1 MSVATVPLN
10 PSPNVMSSL
19 AGSRLH
25 GATAATHGLP
35 REYEVL
41 PRLAGAMTNCA
52 PSEVATEVADLLRP
66 FASFE
71 CLDIVAVEEDRAEV
85 LWHSVAGTQL
95 LPGDVPIEQTKMW
108 WVYQH
113 QQPLCI
119 ADWSGDDRFAA
130 RREALR
136 RLGCEYQSLCC
147 IPLRT
152 SRQRLGVLRL
162 ASLRPNNFSEDQVRF
177 LHSVADQLA
186 VAMSERLSRRLL
198 RRAESELE
206 VSQARFE
213 LIMSVV
219 NRAVSTEDLGEILV
233 EVTANTRRILDCD
246 LAVMALFDRGKGG
259 LKIDA
264 IEAANPSFIA
274 DEEIRSKLAAR
285 LDRIVL
291 NAKNGEPWTGH
302 VECLD
307 EIVSP
312 AGAKHGGPT
321 EACVIPILARGQV
334 LGSMALS
341 QSQGKRFTRDEVA
354 FVSHVGAQVALAIE
368 LAIVNSELQERR
380 EAFGSESVYLKTEI
394 SPDMNFEGVVGKS
407 ACLGRVLR
415 EVEIVAPTDSGV
427 LILGETGTGK
437 ELIARAVHDR
447 SSRRHQNFIKVNCAA
462 IPSGLLESE
471 LFGHEKGAFTGAI
484 MRKAGR
490 FEVADKGTI
499 FLDEVGDIPLDLQPK
514 LLRVLQE
521 QEFERLGS
529 NRTQQVDVR
538 VIAATHRDLKQMV
551 DNGQFRSDLYYR
563 LNVFPVTIPPLRDR
577 AEDVP
582 ILVRYYVEKYARRM
596 SRRIDEI
603 PTSTM
608 EALCN
613 YCWPGN
619 VRELQNFI
627 ERAVVLSEGQV
638 LQPPL
643 SDLEQSQKSKLGTL
657 EEVEREHVLHALR
670 EAQWVIGGP
679 SGAAARLGMKRTTL
693 AYRIR
698 KLKIP
703 RKPQ

>member
-19 AGSRLH
+19 AGAQLH
-25 GATAATHGLP
+25 GATAARHGLP

-41 PRLAGAMTNCA
+41 PRLAGAMASCA
-52 PSEVATEVADLLRP
+52 PNEVATEVADLLRP

-152 SRQRLGVLRL
+152 SRQRLGVLRV

-219 NRAVSTEDLGEILV
+219 NRAISEEDLGEVLV

-264 IEAANPSFIA
+264 IEAVNPHFIA

-291 NAKNGEPWTGH
+291 NAENGEPWTGH
-302 VECLD
+302 VEYLD

-334 LGSMALS
+334 LGSLALT
-341 QSQGKRFTRDEVA
+341 QSQGKRFARDEVA
-354 FVSHVGAQVALAIE
+354 FVSHVGAQLALAIE

-380 EAFGSESVYLKTEI
+380 QAFSQESVYLKTEI
-394 SPDMNFEGVVGKS
+394 SPEMNFEGVVGKS

-447 SSRRHQNFIKVNCAA
+447 SSRRHQNFVKVNCAA

-529 NRTQQVDVR
+529 TRTQQVDMR

-582 ILVRYYVEKYARRM
+582 ILVRHYAEKYARRM
-596 SRRIDEI
+596 GRRIEEI
-603 PTSTM
+603 STSTM

-627 ERAVVLSEGQV
+627 ERAVILSQGQV
-638 LQPPL
+638 LQAPL

-670 EAQWVIGGP
+670 EAHWVIGGP

>member
-1 MSVATVPLN
+1 MSLATVAFT
-10 PSPNVMSSL
+10 PSPNLMSGL
-19 AGSRLH
+19 AYLLVD
-25 GATAATHGLP
+25 GATAARDAVP
-35 REYEVL
+35 REYEA
-41 PRLAGAMTNCA
+41 LARIAAAVTNCA
-52 PSEVATEVADLLRP
+52 PKEVATKVAELLRP

-71 CLDIVAVEEDRAEV
+71 CLEIVALEEDRAEV
-85 LWHSVAGTQL
+85 LWHSAAGTQL
-95 LPGDVPIEQTKMW
+95 PPGDVPIEQTKMW
-108 WVYQH
+108 WVYQQ

-119 ADWSGDDRFAA
+119 GDWSGDDRFAA

-147 IPLRT
+147 IPIRT
-152 SRQRLGVLRL
+152 SRQRLGVLRV
-162 ASLRPNNFSEDQVRF
+162 ASLRPNNFSDNQVRF
-177 LHSVADQLA
+177 LYSVADQLA
-186 VAMSERLSRRLL
+186 VAMSERLSRKLL

-206 VSQARFE
+206 VRDARFE
-213 LIMSVV
+213 LIISVV
-219 NRAVSTEDLGEILV
+219 NRVISAEDLGEVLI
-233 EVTANTRRILDCD
+233 EVTAKTRRILDCD
-246 LAVMALFDRGKGG
+246 LAVMALFDKGKGG

-264 IEAANPSFIA
+264 IEAVNPGFIA
-274 DEEIRSKLAAR
+274 DEEIRSKLTAS

-291 NAKNGEPWTGH
+291 SAKNGKPWTGY
-302 VECLD
+302 VEGLD
-307 EIVSP
+307 EIIST
-312 AGAKHGGPT
+312 AEAKHAEQT

-334 LGSMALS
+334 LGSMALVR
-341 QSQGKRFTRDEVA
+341 SQGKRFNADEVA
-354 FVSHVGAQVALAIE
+354 FVSHVGAQLAMAIE
-368 LAIVNSELQERR
+368 LAIVNGELKELRQDFGQEN
-380 EAFGSESVYLKTEI
+380 VYLKGEI
-394 SPDMNFEGVVGKS
+394 SPEMNFEGVVGKS
-407 ACLGRVLR
+407 AGLGRVLK
-415 EVEIVAPTDSGV
+415 ELEIVAPTDSGV

-447 SSRRHQNFIKVNCAA
+447 SSRRHQNFVKVNCAA

-521 QEFERLGS
+521 HEFERLGS
-529 NRTQQVDVR
+529 TRTQQVDVR

-563 LNVFPVTIPPLRDR
+563 LNIFPLTIPPLRDR
-577 AEDVP
+577 AEDIP
-582 ILVRYYVEKYARRM
+582 ILVRYYLEKYARRM
-596 SRRIDEI
+596 SRRVEDIS
-603 PTSTM
+603 TSAM

-627 ERAVVLSEGQV
+627 ERAVILSQGQV
-638 LQPPL
+638 LQAPL

-670 EAQWVIGGP
+670 EAHWVIGGP
-679 SGAAARLGMKRTTL
+679 NGAAARLGMKRTTL

-703 RKPQ
+703 RKP

>member
-1 MSVATVPLN
+1 MSLATVAFT
-10 PSPNVMSSL
+10 PSPDLMSGL
-19 AGSRLH
+19 AHLLVD
-25 GATAATHGLP
+25 GATAARAAVP
-35 REYEVL
+35 REYEAL
-41 PRLAGAMTNCA
+41 PRIAAAVTNCA
-52 PSEVATEVADLLRP
+52 PKEVATKVAALLRP

-71 CLDIVAVEEDRAEV
+71 CLDILAVQEDSAEV
-85 LWHSVAGTQL
+85 LWHSVAATQL
-95 LPGDVPIEQTKMW
+95 LQGDVPIEQTKMW

-152 SRQRLGVLRL
+152 SRQRLGVLRV

-177 LHSVADQLA
+177 LYSVADQLA
-186 VAMSERLSRRLL
+186 VALSERLSRKQLH
-198 RRAESELE
+198 RAESELE
-206 VSQARFE
+206 LSHARFE

-219 NRAVSTEDLGEILV
+219 NRIISAEDLGEVLI
-233 EVTANTRRILDCD
+233 EVTAKTRRILDCD
-246 LAVMALFDRGKGG
+246 LAMMALFDKGTGG
-259 LKIDA
+259 LKIDT
-264 IEAANPSFIA
+264 IEAVNSGFIA
-274 DEEIRSKLAAR
+274 DEEIRSKLTAR
-285 LDRIVL
+285 LDSIVL
-291 NAKNGEPWTGH
+291 SAENGKPWTGR
-302 VECLD
+302 VEGLD
-307 EIVSP
+307 AIVSP
-312 AGAKHGGPT
+312 AGAKHTEPT

-334 LGSMALS
+334 LGSMALA
-341 QSQGKRFTRDEVA
+341 QSHGKRFTADQVA
-354 FVSHVGAQVALAIE
+354 FISHVGAQLALAIE
-368 LAIVNSELQERR
+368 LAMVNGELRERR
-380 EAFGSESVYLKTEI
+380 QDFGQENVYLKGEI
-394 SPDMNFEGVVGKS
+394 SSEMNFEGIVGKS
-407 ACLGRVLR
+407 ASLGRVLK

-447 SSRRHQNFIKVNCAA
+447 SSRRHQNFVKVNCAA
-462 IPSGLLESE
+462 IPSGLLERE

-521 QEFERLGS
+521 HEFERLGS
-529 NRTQQVDVR
+529 TRTQQVDVR

-563 LNVFPVTIPPLRDR
+563 LNVFPLTIPPLRDR
-577 AEDVP
+577 AEDIP

-596 SRRIDEI
+596 SRRIEEI
-603 PTSTM
+603 STSAM

-627 ERAVVLSEGQV
+627 ERAVILSQGQV
-638 LQPPL
+638 LQAPL
-643 SDLEQSQKSKLGTL
+643 SDLEQSQKLKLGTL

-670 EAQWVIGGP
+670 EAHWVIGGP

-703 RKPQ
+703 RKP

>member
-1 MSVATVPLN
+1 MSVATVPLET
-10 PSPNVMSSL
+10 SPHMMSSL
-19 AGSRLH
+19 VGSRLH
-25 GATAATHGLP
+25 GATTATSGFP

-41 PRLAGAMTNCA
+41 PRLAGAMTSCA
-52 PSEVATEVADLLRP
+52 PNQVATEVADLLRP

-85 LWHSVAGTQL
+85 LWHSVSGTHL

-130 RREALR
+130 RREALK

-152 SRQRLGVLRL
+152 SRQRLGVLRV
-162 ASLRPNNFSEDQVRF
+162 ASLRPNNFSEEQVRF

-186 VAMSERLSRRLL
+186 LAMSESLSRKLL
-198 RRAESELE
+198 RRAESDLE

-219 NRAVSTEDLGEILV
+219 NRAISAEDLGEVLV

-264 IEAANPSFIA
+264 IEAVNPHFIA

-291 NAKNGEPWTGH
+291 NAENGEPWTGH

-312 AGAKHGGPT
+312 ADAKHGGPT

-334 LGSMALS
+334 LGSMALT
-341 QSQGKRFTRDEVA
+341 QSQGKRFTADEVA
-354 FVSHVGAQVALAIE
+354 FVSHVGAQLALAIE
-368 LAIVNSELQERR
+368 LAIVNGELQERR
-380 EAFGSESVYLKTEI
+380 QVFGQDAYLNTEI
-394 SPDMNFEGVVGKS
+394 SPEMNFEGVVGKS

-447 SSRRHQNFIKVNCAA
+447 SSRRHQNFVKVNCAA

-529 NRTQQVDVR
+529 THTQQVDVR

-582 ILVRYYVEKYARRM
+582 ILVRYFAEKYARRM
-596 SRRIDEI
+596 SRRIEEI
-603 PTSTM
+603 STSTM
-608 EALCN
+608 ETLCN

-627 ERAVVLSEGQV
+627 ERAVVLSQGQV
-638 LQPPL
+638 LQAPL

-670 EAQWVIGGP
+670 EAHWVIGGP

>member
-264 IEAANPSFIA
+264 IEAVNPSFIA

-394 SPDMNFEGVVGKS
+394 SPEMNFEGVVGKS

>member
-19 AGSRLH
+19 AGSRLP

-41 PRLAGAMTNCA
+41 PRLAGAMTSCA
-52 PSEVATEVADLLRP
+52 PNEVATEVADLLRP

-152 SRQRLGVLRL
+152 SRQRLGVLRV
-162 ASLRPNNFSEDQVRF
+162 ASLRPNNFSEEQVRF

-186 VAMSERLSRRLL
+186 LAMSESLSRKLL
-198 RRAESELE
+198 RRAESDLE

-219 NRAVSTEDLGEILV
+219 NRAISAEDLGEVLV
-233 EVTANTRRILDCD
+233 EVTANTQRILDCD
-246 LAVMALFDRGKGG
+246 LAVMALFDRGKGD

-264 IEAANPSFIA
+264 IEARNQRFIA

-291 NAKNGEPWTGH
+291 NAENGKPWIGH

-312 AGAKHGGPT
+312 TGATHGEPT

-334 LGSMALS
+334 LGSMALT
-341 QSQGKRFTRDEVA
+341 QSQGKRFTADDVA
-354 FVSHVGAQVALAIE
+354 FVSHVGAQLALAIE
-368 LAIVNSELQERR
+368 LAIVDGELQERR
-380 EAFGSESVYLKTEI
+380 QAFDQENVYRKSEI
-394 SPDMNFEGVVGKS
+394 SPEMQFEGVVGKS

-415 EVEIVAPTDSGV
+415 EVEIVGPTDSGV

-447 SSRRHQNFIKVNCAA
+447 SSRHHQNFVKVNCAA

-499 FLDEVGDIPLDLQPK
+499 FLD
-514 LLRVLQE
+514 
-521 QEFERLGS
+521 
-529 NRTQQVDVR
+529 
-538 VIAATHRDLKQMV
+538 
-551 DNGQFRSDLYYR
+551 
-563 LNVFPVTIPPLRDR
+563 
-577 AEDVP
+577 
-582 ILVRYYVEKYARRM
+582 
-596 SRRIDEI
+596 
-603 PTSTM
+603 
-608 EALCN
+608 
-613 YCWPGN
+613 
-619 VRELQNFI
+619 
-627 ERAVVLSEGQV
+627 
-638 LQPPL
+638 
-643 SDLEQSQKSKLGTL
+643 
-657 EEVEREHVLHALR
+657 
-670 EAQWVIGGP
+670 
-679 SGAAARLGMKRTTL
+679 
-693 AYRIR
+693 
-698 KLKIP
+698 
-703 RKPQ
+703 